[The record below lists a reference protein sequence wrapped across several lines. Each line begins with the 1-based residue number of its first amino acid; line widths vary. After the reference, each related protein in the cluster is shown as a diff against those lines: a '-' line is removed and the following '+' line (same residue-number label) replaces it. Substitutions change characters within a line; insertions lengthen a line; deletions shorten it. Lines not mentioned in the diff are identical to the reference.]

1 VAACS
6 DVQVAIVAPPMPLL
20 QAILPYPALRTLAAH
35 LMRIRRLPLKPR
47 GAVLK
52 VCAAWSDYRR

>member
-1 VAACS
+1 MAACS

-47 GAVLK
+47 GAVLR
-52 VCAAWSDYRR
+52 VCAGLE